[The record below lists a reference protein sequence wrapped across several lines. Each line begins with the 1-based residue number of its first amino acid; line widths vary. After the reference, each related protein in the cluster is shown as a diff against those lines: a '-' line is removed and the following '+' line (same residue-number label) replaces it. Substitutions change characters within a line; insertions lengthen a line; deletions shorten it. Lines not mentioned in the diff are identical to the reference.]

1 MTAKPE
7 LLVEDSVMEFV
18 PCVKMTVLCVCVGG
32 GGGVGT
38 EDGWCVDAVGYG
50 GDCRKCGCV
59 VGGEGAGG
67 VGGGVEC
74 VW

>member
-1 MTAKPE
+1 MCE
-7 LLVEDSVMEFV
+7 ND
-18 PCVKMTVLCVCVGG
+18 CVVCVSG

-67 VGGGVEC
+67 VGGGVVRSVWSVCGRGC
-74 VW
+74 VDV